1 MALHVYDDELLTR
14 QLSEGDMTAPDFALL
29 EGEQGSYSDKQLY
42 LAAEHTTLAAAVSD
56 NATALIV
63 QDAGRF
69 RNGET
74 IAVGEEQMLI
84 LDGGGTT
91 QFTVQRGYNDTAP
104 VGHNA
109 GARVTSGYLYY
120 LFGILGIEVSG
131 QQTYPA
137 LWCRLAFTR
146 EGLDSA
152 VPGQFLTIRQ
162 GSEPVLIRNDQVMT
176 FWRRISCPPGT
187 PVQFRRDI
195 KWRVWGIE
203 LPIAPP
209 FG

>member
-1 MALHVYDDELLTR
+1 MSRQAHIDLPDGR
-14 QLSEGDMTAPDFALL
+14 QLDYEIRFSGKARSLRL
-29 EGEQGSYSDKQLY
+29 KIRIGEPAE
-42 LAAEHTTLAAAVSD
+42 AAKTCNS
-56 NATALIV
+56 I
-63 QDAGRF
+63 
-69 RNGET
+69 
-74 IAVGEEQMLI
+74 
-84 LDGGGTT
+84 
-91 QFTVQRGYNDTAP
+91 
-104 VGHNA
+104 
-109 GARVTSGYLYY
+109 GYLYY

-131 QQTYPA
+131 EQTYPA

-152 VPGQFLTIRQ
+152 VPGQFLTIPQ
-162 GSEPVLIRNDQVMT
+162 GGEPVLIRNDQVMT